1 MKIKNI
7 LELPGPQALG
17 TQGLYQA
24 VLHDFT
30 QEGSPRVR
38 WSQHPGI
45 LQVAQSLCTLEQKQ
59 AGCSVVVSF
68 LENDPQQPVI
78 LGILH
83 AVPLVDAIVEEE
95 NELGSSPDIEEEP
108 TSSHALPV
116 EVDGRAIRLTASEQ
130 LELKC
135 GKAHI
140 SLSADGKIRIR
151 GGYILNHATGINRI
165 RGAAVQVN

>member
-1 MKIKNI
+1 MQAKNVI
-7 LELPGPQALG
+7 GLPNSQNLAP
-17 TQGLYQA
+17 QGLHQA
-24 VLHDFT
+24 ILHDFT
-30 QEGSPRVR
+30 GEGLPRIR
-38 WSQHPGI
+38 WQQQGGP
-45 LQVAQSLCTLEQKQ
+45 LQVAQSLCRLEQQQ
-59 AGCSVVVSF
+59 AGCKVVVSF
-68 LENDPQQPVI
+68 LEENPEQPVI

-83 AVPLVDAIVEEE
+83 ETPLMEYESVDLAQNHAVTTM
-95 NELGSSPDIEEEP
+95 PDE
-108 TSSHALPV
+108 SLPI
-116 EVDGRAIRLTASEQ
+116 EVDGRTIRLTASEQ